1 MEPVSDNLKR
11 APPRPY
17 HYIALEPDE
26 IRLLYIHPING
37 ETYWEK
43 REDDP
48 IRCSVWYCP
57 RIGSPAYQALSYTW
71 GGQERVHPVYVGDDI
86 ALLVT
91 KNCLDALR
99 LLRQRNILVVWID
112 AVCIDQSNPAEKA
125 IQVAMIGDVFRNAT
139 RTLIY
144 TDSNAADAAD
154 IADVGPSQKR
164 SLVPSAMR
172 KWLKGYEVEDKAN
185 SWSNTRSTFGS
196 NMAQSPWFRRTW
208 VVQELMLSR
217 QPVIMTKDYMMPLLS
232 HATNL
237 RHGIVGEPSVLDL
250 YLELSHEYGKT
261 PRPSAFGLVWPS
273 LFRSDG
279 RDEGAESAKE
289 PSQLALN
296 LWRLPDILLLTCEFG
311 CADPRDKVFA
321 ILPLDSKQCFA
332 RRLGHRSL
340 YLRGVLVDRVAEL
353 TPELVSKSCW
363 ESRRIRRPSQLE
375 VERCW
380 QSIYGWDH
388 ESDGLAPDRSS
399 PYQQAGQRQ
408 TIASLVTHDHT
419 AKVVAMAPRL
429 PFATRPYDFSRPA
442 EHSPPSTVH
451 LPGAQSGRNTRLE
464 LAIAR
469 CYNRRLFRS
478 VNFGLSGLGPAEAQR
493 GDAVCVFLGYDI
505 PFLMRQTPHGWEL
518 LGECLVAGIM
528 EGEVVED
535 LDWTRILEGE
545 VMEPL
550 QDFHII

>member
-1 MEPVSDNLKR
+1 
-11 APPRPY
+11 
-17 HYIALEPDE
+17 
-26 IRLLYIHPING
+26 G

-261 PRPSAFGLVWPS
+261 PRPPAFGLEWPP

-296 LWRLPDILLLTCEFG
+296 LWRLPEILLLTCEFG

-321 ILPLDSKQCFA
+321 ILPLFA
-332 RRLGHRSL
+332 R
-340 YLRGVLVDRVAEL
+340 
-353 TPELVSKSCW
+353 P
-363 ESRRIRRPSQLE
+363 I
-375 VERCW
+375 
-380 QSIYGWDH
+380 
-388 ESDGLAPDRSS
+388 PDLLQ
-399 PYQQAGQRQ
+399 PDY
-408 TIASLVTHDHT
+408 
-419 AKVVAMAPRL
+419 AKA
-429 PFATRPYDFSRPA
+429 
-442 EHSPPSTVH
+442 
-451 LPGAQSGRNTRLE
+451 
-464 LAIAR
+464 
-469 CYNRRLFRS
+469 
-478 VNFGLSGLGPAEAQR
+478 
-493 GDAVCVFLGYDI
+493 
-505 PFLMRQTPHGWEL
+505 
-518 LGECLVAGIM
+518 
-528 EGEVVED
+528 VED
-535 LDWTRILEGE
+535 VFIDA
-545 VMEPL
+545 
-550 QDFHII
+550 